1 MLQKLFG
8 SRNHNVN
15 TNPTFTES
23 VVEKPLIVKI
33 IHAGGFVER
42 YYMALPAALIIEK
55 YPKFVLARP
64 DIFQRPWD
72 SIVRPDEMLVPGQK
86 YFVVPTLTVKKLR
99 QRMVKPRA
107 VRSVSLNKDKPE
119 QAKQTKQA
127 NRRVRFKG
135 IETKTRRDAGGDE
148 EKVKKSKKKGASG
161 RGLRRKNVS
170 FSPMLTVIDGRG

>member
-8 SRNHNVN
+8 PRNHNVN

-42 YYMALPAALIIEK
+42 YYMALPAALIIDK
-55 YPKFVLARP
+55 YPKFMLARP

-99 QRMVKPRA
+99 QRMVKPRT

-119 QAKQTKQA
+119 QAKQA

-148 EKVKKSKKKGASG
+148 EKVKKSKKGTSG
-161 RGLRRKNVS
+161 RGLRMKNVR
-170 FSPMLTVIDGRG
+170 FSPTLTIIHGRG